1 MWQSVGVNTEFVDI
15 PLVLFW
21 VSMTVTVVA
30 YGAVVWP
37 SLKPRQRSK
46 KQ

>member
-1 MWQSVGVNTEFVDI
+1 MGVNTEFVDI
-15 PLVLFW
+15 SLVLFW
-21 VSMTVTVVA
+21 VSMAVTVVA

-37 SLKPRQRSK
+37 SLKPRSRAK

>member
-1 MWQSVGVNTEFVDI
+1 MGMITESVDI

-21 VSMTVTVVA
+21 VSMAVTVAA

-37 SLKPRQRSK
+37 SLKSRPRTK
-46 KQ
+46 KR

>member
-1 MWQSVGVNTEFVDI
+1 MWQGMGVNTEFVDI

-21 VSMTVTVVA
+21 ASMAVTVVA

-37 SLKPRQRSK
+37 SLKSRRRSK

>member
-1 MWQSVGVNTEFVDI
+1 MWEGMGVNTVQIDI

-21 VSMTVTVVA
+21 VSMAVTVVA

-37 SLKPRQRSK
+37 SLKPRPRSK
-46 KQ
+46 KH

>member
-1 MWQSVGVNTEFVDI
+1 MWQNRGVNTEFVDI

-21 VSMTVTVVA
+21 ISMTVTVVA
-30 YGAVVWP
+30 YGAVAWP
-37 SLKPRQRSK
+37 SLKPRPRSK